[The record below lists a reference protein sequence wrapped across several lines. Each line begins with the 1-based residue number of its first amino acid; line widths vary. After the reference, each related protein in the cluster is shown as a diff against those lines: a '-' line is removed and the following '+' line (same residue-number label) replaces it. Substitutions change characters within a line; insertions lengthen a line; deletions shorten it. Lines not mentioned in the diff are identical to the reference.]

1 MPPGMECGHL
11 VFVNVCL
18 QFCVCLFVAK
28 TNFGSL
34 RSRDFIFGILHI
46 QIMKQFKLPVDL
58 DLYSNI
64 ANLNFAAAW
73 KCVSVFD

>member
-1 MPPGMECGHL
+1 MTHGMEFAGIYFFSM
-11 VFVNVCL
+11 FVCNSVSVYL
-18 QFCVCLFVAK
+18 WQKA
-28 TNFGSL
+28 NFGTL

-46 QIMKQFKLPVDL
+46 DL

-64 ANLNFAAAW
+64 ANLNFASAW